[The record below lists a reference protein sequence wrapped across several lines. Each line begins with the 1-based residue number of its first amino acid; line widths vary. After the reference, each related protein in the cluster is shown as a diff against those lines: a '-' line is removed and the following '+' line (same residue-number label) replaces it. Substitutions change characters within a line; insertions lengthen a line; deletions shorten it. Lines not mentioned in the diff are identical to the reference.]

1 MYTNNIP
8 STQSIRSLMH
18 QIYAW
23 MMVALG
29 ITASVGYF
37 IYTHRSLF
45 TMLLGNP
52 WITFLV
58 IMGQFALVIVLSLW
72 VMRMSFPTA
81 AACFIAYSVLMGITF
96 SAIFYSYSLSALT
109 STLAITAAT
118 FGTMAIYGYYT
129 NRDLSTAGSF
139 ARMGLFGLIIALIV
153 NLFWQNST
161 FDLIISLIGIGVF
174 IILTAWDMQR
184 LTRLSMQLQA
194 ENRGKRRIAIIGALI
209 LYLDFINL
217 FILILN
223 ISGGRRK

>member
-8 STQSIRSLMH
+8 STQSVRSLMY

-45 TMLLGNP
+45 NTLLGNP

-58 IMGQFALVIVLSLW
+58 IMGQFALVIALSIW
-72 VMRMSFPTA
+72 VMRMSFQMA
-81 AACFIAYSVLMGITF
+81 AVCFIAYSVLMGITF

-109 STLAITAAT
+109 STFAITAAT
-118 FGTMAIYGYYT
+118 FGTMAVYGYYT

-139 ARMGLFGLIIALIV
+139 ARMGLFGLIIALVV

-161 FDLIISLIGIGVF
+161 FDLIISLIGIGIF

-184 LTRLSMQLQA
+184 LTRMSMQLQA
-194 ENRGKRRIAIIGALI
+194 EMSGKRRIAIIGALI

-223 ISGGRRK
+223 LSGGRRK